1 MPHPFS
7 GFLLGDRSLWYGI
20 QDTLLFPA
28 TFLETSPTLPWLSHP
43 AASQPCFLS
52 ASVLS
57 LASTETPPGRQ
68 AVVCVNVCE
77 ECYESASSDV

>member
-7 GFLLGDRSLWYGI
+7 GFLLFDRSRWHGI
-20 QDTLLFPA
+20 QGTPLFPA
-28 TFLETSPTLPWLSHP
+28 TFLETSILPWLSHP

-77 ECYESASSDV
+77 VCYESVSSDV